1 MYMMAGARADGAILS
16 SAVAFNPCWQ
26 DGLTNGSGNPPRRRQ
41 AMVEVLFPTGP
52 KSIFR
57 SAMVQQF
64 TRLTGSRVAGYEATL
79 CLAFSAE
86 NLRLRQW
93 IIIPSSSVRMLD

>member
-1 MYMMAGARADGAILS
+1 
-16 SAVAFNPCWQ
+16 
-26 DGLTNGSGNPPRRRQ
+26 
-41 AMVEVLFPTGP
+41 
-52 KSIFR
+52 
-57 SAMVQQF
+57 MVQQF

-93 IIIPSSSVRMLD
+93 ITIPSSSVRMLD